1 MTLNILALDQTT
13 IFFIIIGG
21 IVLFVLIWALLAG
34 IRSRRKEKAAQK
46 SLENVKPSV
55 QANEATANEVIPT
68 EDANAEEVK
77 DESKE
82 EKQEVTDDPRK
93 YTVVISASGMKKV
106 SNDEIKKQGV
116 AEEEANEDAVEEVTE
131 ETSTEEAVE
140 AAVE

>member
-34 IRSRRKEKAAQK
+34 IRSRRKEKASQK

-55 QANEATANEVIPT
+55 QANEATATDAIPT

-77 DESKE
+77 DESNE
-82 EKQEVTDDPRK
+82 EKQEATDDPRK

-131 ETSTEEAVE
+131 ETSTEED
-140 AAVE
+140 